1 MNDPQHPEDPQAE
14 QPTEQLENSTPSEG
28 APLAGDPM
36 ASQQTEALMPPAHP
50 TEVIPP
56 PVSVEPQPI
65 APRDV
70 PHVTGPSVFA
80 SVRARWLVLF
90 AIGGLAI
97 LFIFGA
103 LLSAVFGE
111 DPTAG
116 PIFAALFY
124 VPLVLWAFFVQW
136 RNKVRLRTLFAL
148 PRIGKY
154 WWVVV
159 GMVPVL
165 LVFSLGASIVTAS
178 LFPSYVENAEIDTS
192 TNALALA
199 VTVAVIPPVVEELIF
214 RGLLLERWATA
225 WRLGTAIIVQAVF
238 FGILHVDPI
247 GAGVFGLVLALV
259 YLRSRSLWP
268 PIVMHALN
276 NGFVLVV
283 VLTAGDAVQQ
293 TPSPATGA
301 ELFGQMLAGVIFMA
315 VASPFI
321 VLYVKRNWPGP
332 DSLTPYERTELGDGA
347 LPPRRL
353 GKITVNQ
360 VQYQAAVREAAVVIS
375 RDRAG
380 KSPLWQIPYA
390 DINYLAVTPDWNNML
405 LMGGGGQLQL
415 AFAAGGQRRRYRSMH
430 AIAQRVSAVSGVQ
443 TEWWR

>member
-1 MNDPQHPEDPQAE
+1 MNEPDRPEEPSTDQPVEPESGGEDQQWTEPVSDPAA
-14 QPTEQLENSTPSEG
+14 QPTETVV
-28 APLAGDPM
+28 
-36 ASQQTEALMPPAHP
+36 PPTYA

-56 PVSVEPQPI
+56 QQPEPQPTTTWQ
-65 APRDV
+65 V

-80 SVRARWLVLF
+80 AVRARWLVLF
-90 AIGGLAI
+90 AVGGLAL
-97 LFIFGA
+97 LFLMGA
-103 LLSAVFGE
+103 LLSLIFGD
-111 DPTAG
+111 DPSAG

-124 VPLVLWAFFVQW
+124 LPLVVWAFFVQW

-154 WWVVV
+154 WWVVL

-165 LVFSLGASIVTAS
+165 LVFSLGASILTAS
-178 LFPSYVENAEIDTS
+178 FFPSYVENAEIDTS

-199 VTVAVIPPVVEELIF
+199 LTVAVIPPVVEELIF
-214 RGLLLERWATA
+214 RGLLLERWAAA
-225 WRLGTAIIVQAVF
+225 WRVGTAVIVQAIF

-276 NGFVLVV
+276 NGLVLLV
-283 VLTAGDAVQQ
+283 VLTAGDAAQE
-293 TPSPATGA
+293 TPSPNTAADFVAQIVVG
-301 ELFGQMLAGVIFMA
+301 LILMA

-332 DSLTPYERTELGDGA
+332 DSLTPYERTELGDSA

-353 GKITVNQ
+353 GKITVNAL
-360 VQYQAAVREAAVVIS
+360 QYEAAVREDAVVIS

-380 KSPLWQIPYA
+380 KSPLWRIPYS
-390 DINYLAVTPDWNNML
+390 DISYLAVTPDWSNML

-415 AFAAGGQRRRYRSMH
+415 AFSTGGKRRRYRSMH
-430 AIAQRVSAVSGVQ
+430 AIAQRVSAASGVQ